1 MHPDGKIG
9 LCLFE
14 ILYFL
19 NENSFTDGLYI
30 KNIRKQLGKLIAIK
44 DNNYFTNDYTVVGI
58 PLTGICSGK
67 SYAKQLNLNYK
78 QLIRKNNNVSRS
90 FIAIT
95 DEERKKICKKK
106 FIYDGEN
113 IKNKKLIIIDDTIVR
128 GNVIKSIINNLY
140 KLGAKEVHV
149 RIPAPP
155 VIDICELGICIQS
168 KTELIMHNRSISDV
182 CKDINAT
189 SLKYLLLN
197 ELQNIPKNSYD
208 QCFSGYIDESI
219 KSYKQN

>member
-1 MHPDGKIG
+1 MLVLIIDINYLRDVKPGEIIKINDEGINTLYLHPDGKIG

-78 QLIRKNNNVSRS
+78 QLIRK
-90 FIAIT
+90 
-95 DEERKKICKKK
+95 K
-106 FIYDGEN
+106 
-113 IKNKKLIIIDDTIVR
+113 
-128 GNVIKSIINNLY
+128 
-140 KLGAKEVHV
+140 
-149 RIPAPP
+149 
-155 VIDICELGICIQS
+155 
-168 KTELIMHNRSISDV
+168 
-182 CKDINAT
+182 
-189 SLKYLLLN
+189 
-197 ELQNIPKNSYD
+197 
-208 QCFSGYIDESI
+208 
-219 KSYKQN
+219 